1 VFLNIYEVQIFSGQ
15 THQIFLFV
23 KDIFKA
29 LNVSLTN
36 KKIGCVRL
44 GIVFSCKAGVRLLV
58 RAENSERWTK
68 KYMTRNI
75 IPCIPHQILLG
86 WSNEERWGGRSTWL

>member
-1 VFLNIYEVQIFSGQ
+1 VFLNIYKVQIFSGQ
-15 THQIFLFV
+15 THPVFLFV

-29 LNVSLTN
+29 LNVSLKN
-36 KKIGCVRL
+36 GCVRLKESGL

-58 RAENSERWTK
+58 KAENSEGWKK

-75 IPCIPHQILLG
+75 IPCIPHQTLLG
-86 WSNEERWGGRSTWL
+86 WLTLR